1 MATPENILKRLM
13 AVIEDRKSNMPAGSY
28 TTELLAQGPQKIR
41 KKIIEEAAEL
51 FEAAVEP
58 DAAGRENVVRE
69 SADLVYHL
77 LVLLACRD
85 IRLSD
90 LEAELARREG
100 LSGLEEKSQRSEDH

>member
-1 MATPENILKRLM
+1 MATPENILNRLM
-13 AVIEDRKSNMPAGSY
+13 AVIEDRRSKMPAGSY
-28 TTELLAQGPQKIR
+28 TTELLTQGPQKIR

-58 DAAGRENVVRE
+58 DAAGREAVVRE

-85 IRLSD
+85 IRLAD

-100 LSGLEEKSQRSEDH
+100 LSGLEEKKQRSKDR